1 MLSSTDQHAPVQ
13 PAPTARDVWAR
24 RLVYL
29 RILFITVLLVGIL
42 FWLSSKVITVL
53 LILLVAALLAYAVA
67 PVIDLLHRIMPRVL
81 AMVLIY
87 LVAIVLFGLLA
98 YFTVKTLIPQL
109 NSLAQSAQ
117 TFVTPGS
124 NGQPSPLDQTLQS
137 IGFTQSQITSATK
150 QVQLS
155 LIHI

>member
-1 MLSSTDQHAPVQ
+1 MLYPLCDTHFKLEELSMLSSSNQHAPVQ
-13 PAPTARDVWAR
+13 PVPTTRDVWSR
-24 RLVYL
+24 RLVFL
-29 RILFITVLLVGIL
+29 RIVLITVILVGIL

-53 LILLVAALLAYAVA
+53 LILLVAALLAYAVV

-109 NSLAQSAQ
+109 NSLAQSVQ
-117 TFVTPGS
+117 TFVTAR
-124 NGQPSPLDQTLQS
+124 QQW
-137 IGFTQSQITSATK
+137 SA
-150 QVQLS
+150 VS
-155 LIHI
+155 LRPDAARA